1 MLDHGPILVPLDGS
15 ELAEGAL
22 PYASALAAK
31 LHTHLVLVTVWEGA
45 DTDLASTFPSLS
57 LEVTESAERYFT
69 DYLNGVK
76 AKLPDADRVRAIVR
90 PGDAADEILKA
101 AEETEARAIA
111 IATHGR
117 SGVSRWL
124 YGSTAGRL
132 LRRSHVPILAVGPKL
147 LEKKRPSADIR
158 KIMVPLDGSK
168 LAEQAVPIAGS
179 LAKATGATVTL
190 VRGVR
195 WAVQAYPYTL
205 PDAYVPQVDEEL
217 EKGAK
222 EYLREQEQLIK
233 EAKVEA
239 FVVRGAIADGLLDF
253 VDQQQIDLVV
263 MTTHARS
270 GLARAALGST
280 ADRLL
285 QGGAPV
291 LLIRPNEK

>member
-1 MLDHGPILVPLDGS
+1 MLDQGPILVPLDGS

-22 PYASALAAK
+22 PYASLLASK
-31 LHTHLVLVTVWEGA
+31 LHTHLVLVTVWEGT

-57 LEVTESAERYFT
+57 LEVTESAQAYFT

-76 AKLPDADRVRAIVR
+76 AKLPDADRIHVVVR
-90 PGDAADEILKA
+90 PGDASDEILKA
-101 AEETEARAIA
+101 AEETGARAIA

-117 SGVSRWL
+117 SGISRWL

-132 LRRSHVPILAVGPKL
+132 LRHAHVPVLAVGPKL
-147 LEKKRPSADIR
+147 LEKQRPAANITR
-158 KIMVPLDGSK
+158 IMVPLDGST
-168 LAEQAVPIAGS
+168 LSEQALPVAAS
-179 LAKATGATVTL
+179 LARALGATLTL

-205 PDAYVPQVDEEL
+205 PDAYVPQIDEEL

-222 EYLREQEQLIK
+222 EYLRGQEQAVK
-233 EAKVEA
+233 DVNVDA

-253 VDQQQIDLVV
+253 VDQQQIGMVV

-285 QGGAPV
+285 QGNAPV
-291 LLIRPNEK
+291 LLIRPDEK

>member
-22 PYASALAAK
+22 PYASALASK
-31 LHTHLVLVTVWEGA
+31 LHTHLILVTVWEGT
-45 DTDLASTFPSLS
+45 DTDLAATFPSLS
-57 LEVTESAERYFT
+57 LEVTESADRYFT
-69 DYLNGVK
+69 EYLNGLK
-76 AKLPDADRVRAIVR
+76 AKLPDADRVRVVVR
-90 PGDAADEILKA
+90 PGDAAEEILMTA
-101 AEETEARAIA
+101 QETEARAIA

-132 LRRSHVPILAVGPKL
+132 LRQSRAPVLAVGPKL
-147 LEKKRPSADIR
+147 LEQQRPGAEIK

-168 LAEQAVPIAGS
+168 LSEQAVPIAGA
-179 LAKATGATVTL
+179 LAKATEASVVL

-222 EYLREQEQLIK
+222 EYLRGQEQLIK
-233 EAKVEA
+233 DAKVEA

-253 VDQQQIDLVV
+253 IDEQKVDLVV
-263 MTTHARS
+263 MTTHARA

-285 QGGAPV
+285 QGHAPV
-291 LLIRPNEK
+291 LLIRPDEK